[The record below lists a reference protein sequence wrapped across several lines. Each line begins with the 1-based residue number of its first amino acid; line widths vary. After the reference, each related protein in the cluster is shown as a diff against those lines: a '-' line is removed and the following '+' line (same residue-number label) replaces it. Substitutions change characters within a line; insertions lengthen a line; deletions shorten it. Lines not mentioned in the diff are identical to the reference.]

1 MTECHSVPVSRTR
14 RASWLPV
21 VVILLGAAASLLL
34 ALVSVVEAARVP
46 SMLPLGQWIERAQGN
61 TGVQLTYNLRIWGVV
76 VLVACWLLILRGA
89 TLRRHW
95 VAFIAWTLPQ
105 LLALTGDLFNYV
117 EQGWVVL
124 QGADPTVTPAASLP
138 GPFAGWTGAWEGT
151 TVGYPAGALLISAA
165 IVLIAGADPALSLLL
180 MHVPAVLGVV
190 IAGLCLPTIARAV
203 GVSSPALFGFVIL
216 NPVTILELCGAAHND
231 ALALGL
237 AVASIW
243 AAVKL
248 RNHPLLV
255 QVACAG
261 ILLALAATVKP
272 QAIAFA
278 ALLPQFGLLLGVRGN
293 FFKRPAKDYLA
304 GFTVAI
310 IGIAGLAFVGP
321 LSGVGREFLSAT
333 GSPGYRSSAPLQV
346 MRIALETALG
356 ERFSSSF
363 IGANFDTIAL
373 AFAVVATAL
382 VLFLARVT
390 QPATMLT
397 VFLIAVLIM
406 GPAFRPWYAVWILVP
421 LALAPIGPR
430 IKVPTLAVVL
440 TLALAAKNPQAVYL
454 LNEGFALVLAAAIGA
469 VTVYATRFEAA
480 RQLDPFEPATPAS
493 DRPAVSVRSN

>member
-1 MTECHSVPVSRTR
+1 
-14 RASWLPV
+14 
-21 VVILLGAAASLLL
+21 
-34 ALVSVVEAARVP
+34 
-46 SMLPLGQWIERAQGN
+46 
-61 TGVQLTYNLRIWGVV
+61 
-76 VLVACWLLILRGA
+76 
-89 TLRRHW
+89 
-95 VAFIAWTLPQ
+95 
-105 LLALTGDLFNYV
+105 
-117 EQGWVVL
+117 
-124 QGADPTVTPAASLP
+124 
-138 GPFAGWTGAWEGT
+138 
-151 TVGYPAGALLISAA
+151 
-165 IVLIAGADPALSLLL
+165 
-180 MHVPAVLGVV
+180 
-190 IAGLCLPTIARAV
+190 
-203 GVSSPALFGFVIL
+203 
-216 NPVTILELCGAAHND
+216 
-231 ALALGL
+231 
-237 AVASIW
+237 
-243 AAVKL
+243 
-248 RNHPLLV
+248 
-255 QVACAG
+255 
-261 ILLALAATVKP
+261 
-272 QAIAFA
+272 
-278 ALLPQFGLLLGVRGN
+278 
-293 FFKRPAKDYLA
+293 
-304 GFTVAI
+304 
-310 IGIAGLAFVGP
+310 
-321 LSGVGREFLSAT
+321 
-333 GSPGYRSSAPLQV
+333 